1 MQLVVIIFSCSSNEN
16 INNYNND
23 NNSNNN
29 ISNRNNYSNSNGNNN
44 NNRIIILEIIM
55 VITIRMGSPAGGAP
69 AFTEFRHCKSP
80 DLCTLINPY
89 TLTILIL
96 LVALLVV

>member
-44 NNRIIILEIIM
+44 NRIIILEIIM
-55 VITIRMGSPAGGAP
+55 VITIRMGSPPGGAP
-69 AFTEFRHCKSP
+69 AFTELRYCKSP

-89 TLTILIL
+89 GLH
-96 LVALLVV
+96 

>member
-1 MQLVVIIFSCSSNEN
+1 MQLVVIIFSCSSNKN

-29 ISNRNNYSNSNGNNN
+29 ISNRNNYSHSNGKNNN
-44 NNRIIILEIIM
+44 NNRIIILEYIM

-69 AFTEFRHCKSP
+69 AFTELRHCKSP

-89 TLTILIL
+89 GLH
-96 LVALLVV
+96 